1 MVILSVILSPRL
13 QSFFSTRPLRF
24 LGHISFSLY
33 LLHCL
38 IIGSISCFAFLRLYG
53 PMGYNT
59 AVGVVLVITL
69 VAVMGLSYLMA
80 EYVDMKGVK
89 LAGYCYE
96 RFFKRKAV
104 S

>member
-1 MVILSVILSPRL
+1 
-13 QSFFSTRPLRF
+13 
-24 LGHISFSLY
+24 
-33 LLHCL
+33 
-38 IIGSISCFAFLRLYG
+38 
-53 PMGYNT
+53 MGYNT